1 MISCKRSEVIL
12 EGTSEELMAEVMCI
26 LNAMNNVVKDHP
38 IYNKICDEPTML
50 EVAIRLE
57 ALAKSKG
64 ICQDAESKYP
74 KPISTNVSNRQV
86 KSKGE

>member
-1 MISCKRSEVIL
+1 MISCKRNEVIID
-12 EGTSEELMAEVMCI
+12 GTADELMAEVMCI
-26 LNAMNNVVKDHP
+26 LNVMNNVVKDHP
-38 IYNKICDEPTML
+38 IYSKVCDEPTML

-74 KPISTNVSNRQV
+74 KPISTNVPSRQENN
-86 KSKGE
+86 KS